1 MSGMNGTQPAH
12 RPAIARHRHADSGLD
27 CQVLIVGAGPTGLV
41 LGAELLARGIRTRII
56 DKADGV
62 ALNTR
67 AIGLHARTLEVLDT
81 MGLAERFIE
90 RGQVANYLRFYSEA
104 RCLVS
109 LEFARSG
116 SRFGFLLDLPQD
128 ETERLL
134 RARISELGG
143 VIEQRAE
150 LAGLTARGDAV
161 TADIRGPQGRA
172 GTITAGFVVGC
183 DGAHSRSGTSSAWPS
198 KGTPTRRTGCSPT
211 SGWTPISA
219 RTRRTCSSGPT
230 GCR

>member
-1 MSGMNGTQPAH
+1 MNSAQLST
-12 RPAIARHRHADSGLD
+12 RPAVARHRQAACGLD

-62 ALNTR
+62 ALNAR

-81 MGLAERFIE
+81 MGLAERFTE
-90 RGQVANYLRFYSEA
+90 RGHVVRQLRFYSEG
-104 RCLVS
+104 RCLVG

-134 RARISELGG
+134 RARITELGG
-143 VIEQRAE
+143 VIEQRSE
-150 LAGLTARGDAV
+150 LADADRQIGSQQV
-161 TADIRGPQGRA
+161 LAEIVEEHPADR
-172 GTITAGFVVGC
+172 
-183 DGAHSRSGTSSAWPS
+183 
-198 KGTPTRRTGCSPT
+198 
-211 SGWTPISA
+211 
-219 RTRRTCSSGPT
+219 
-230 GCR
+230 